1 MTVGLGCGG
10 IHLGL
15 AVRVVLGGDVHVSGV
30 VALAVFVDLVAV
42 PDSPAPAEYQAEAKA
57 LDPCEPELSAAESV
71 MLAVSGDERAQG
83 SEENVAQQDNNSPWF
98 RNRVLEVL
106 THPFY

>member
-1 MTVGLGCGG
+1 M
-10 IHLGL
+10 
-15 AVRVVLGGDVHVSGV
+15 HVSGV
-30 VALAVFVDLVAV
+30 VLLAVFVDLVAV
-42 PDSPAPAEYQAEAKA
+42 PDSPAPAEYQVEAKA
-57 LDPCEPELSAAESV
+57 LENCEPELSAAESV

-83 SEENVAQQDNNSPWF
+83 SEEYVAQQDNNAPWF

>member
-1 MTVGLGCGG
+1 MTVGLG
-10 IHLGL
+10 LS
-15 AVRVVLGGDVHVSGV
+15 VWVVLGGDVHVSGV
-30 VALAVFVDLVAV
+30 MVLAVFVDLVAV
-42 PDSPAPAEYQAEAKA
+42 PDSPAPAEDQAAANA

-71 MLAVSGDERAQG
+71 MLAVGGDERAQAW
-83 SEENVAQQDNNSPWF
+83 EENVAQQDNNAPWF